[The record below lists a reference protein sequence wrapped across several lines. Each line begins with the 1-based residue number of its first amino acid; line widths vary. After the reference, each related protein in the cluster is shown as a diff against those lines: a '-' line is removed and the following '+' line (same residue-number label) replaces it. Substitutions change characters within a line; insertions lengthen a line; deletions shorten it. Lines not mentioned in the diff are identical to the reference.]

1 MSTREEQIKEL
12 LKTPELCGI
21 RKFYRYRSME
31 SRELEGIF
39 TRGEIYLPRPID
51 FNDPF
56 DCRPRLTMDMSR
68 LNRERYLREMARR
81 KFPSADRKT
90 RKRLIKQAKIKLMR
104 GSEQIVKNTYERFLN
119 TTGLYCLSEIKDD
132 ILMWSHYSNGHK
144 GLCLEF
150 DAIHDALFSHRMLFG
165 QSIKVIYS
173 DERPVLNIIDIGDP
187 IEYQKALLT
196 KSNHWDYEKEWRII
210 KTEGEGGPG
219 VKYFHSSSLTGVIF
233 GALITEEDKQ
243 KVMNWI
249 TRYPTKIALYEARI
263 NETMY
268 QVDIEP
274 IN

>member
-1 MSTREEQIKEL
+1 
-12 LKTPELCGI
+12 
-21 RKFYRYRSME
+21 
-31 SRELEGIF
+31 
-39 TRGEIYLPRPID
+39 
-51 FNDPF
+51 
-56 DCRPRLTMDMSR
+56 
-68 LNRERYLREMARR
+68 
-81 KFPSADRKT
+81 
-90 RKRLIKQAKIKLMR
+90 
-104 GSEQIVKNTYERFLN
+104 
-119 TTGLYCLSEIKDD
+119 
-132 ILMWSHYSNGHK
+132 ILMWSHYANGHR
-144 GLCLEF
+144 GVCLQF
-150 DAIHDALFSHRMLFG
+150 DPINDALLANRMLFG
-165 QSIKVIYS
+165 QALKVIYS
-173 DERPVLNIIDIGDP
+173 EKRPVLNIIDIGKP
-187 IEYQKALLT
+187 KEYQKALLT